1 MALKLLPLLKN
12 NNLDITTGNQQNK
25 KGKSENK
32 VLLVCLLR
40 LRETLLKLSMSYN
53 ITSIEQERV

>member
-40 LRETLLKLSMSYN
+40 ETLLKLSMSYN